1 MDKHRSIEQK
11 LVGMI
16 FEITLTALILI
27 SSVTCVGL
35 MRVQQNTLDAMQT
48 LWKDAANSTKD
59 TLKND
64 AYSDLSEQARHI
76 SELHRE
82 FLSQLERY
90 TAQLAIASSVPLVT
104 EDLVV
109 GVGEKNGVSAALP
122 EGVSLESYGEELRD
136 LQGLAMTL
144 WNVSLSDSRLT
155 GAFYTSGSGLT
166 LFADQ
171 NLSLGSPLPLDCR
184 TQPWYKKAEEIFR
197 SDSMVTGWTEIFQDP
212 MGRGNMVACVAPVT
226 MNGEF
231 KGAAAVLML
240 LEQLPKLTEEVRVNG
255 ALGEAVVVDE
265 KGMVIQRPVINS
277 DTLIDKGMAEE
288 GNKAA
293 MALVNRM
300 AGGETGVDALELGG
314 RSLLLSYR
322 PLGMLPWSVCAVVDQ
337 SVSLSPAGGPMDVI
351 SSFSISS
358 KEVISRSIVV
368 LLVLLLIVL
377 SVVVL
382 MTVII
387 GLHMSKRLTQPMLEL
402 MNGVKAISQG
412 DLAFRL
418 DIHTGD
424 EIEDFAEAFN
434 LMALRVEDY
443 ITTLSDAAVKE
454 ERGAT
459 ELAVARQIQDSILP
473 GDSASFAD
481 RHDVTVVSWS
491 GPAKEV
497 GGDYYDYF
505 FIDDTHLAVI
515 MADAS
520 GKGVPAA
527 LFMVIARTLFRDS
540 IKVGVNPAQVLMEVN
555 ERLCENNTTGMFVT
569 AFMGILDIST
579 GGLIYANAG
588 HTPPMIYRSGED
600 FQWLHMHKS
609 LFLAGME
616 DTVYQDEEVFLE
628 PGDMVLLYTDGVTEA
643 KNEAEVFFTKTR
655 LRDYMNQPGVRFM
668 TPAMILEGLSE
679 AISKFR
685 GAADQAD
692 DITALM
698 LKYLGREA

>member
-35 MRVQQNTLDAMQT
+35 MRVQQNTLGAMQT

-59 TLKND
+59 TLRND

-76 SELHRE
+76 SELHTE

-90 TAQLAIASSVPLVT
+90 TAQLAIASSVPLDTDNLAVK
-104 EDLVV
+104 
-109 GVGEKNGVSAALP
+109 VGEKGVSAAIP
-122 EGVSLESYGEELRD
+122 EGTPQEIYLEEFQG
-136 LQGLAMTL
+136 LQGLALTL

-155 GAFYTSGSGLT
+155 GAFYTSSSGLT

-171 NLSLGSPLPLDCR
+171 NLALGSPVPLDGR
-184 TQPWYKKAEEIFR
+184 LQPWYKKAEAIFK
-197 SDSMVTGWTEIFQDP
+197 SGNMVTAWTDVFQDP

-226 MNGEF
+226 ENGEF

-255 ALGEAVVVDE
+255 ALGEAVVVDA
-265 KGMVIQRPVINS
+265 GGLVLQRPVVNS
-277 DTLIDKGMAEE
+277 DTLIAQSMAEKD
-288 GNKAA
+288 NKASV
-293 MALVNRM
+293 ALINRM

-314 RSLLLSYR
+314 RSLLLAYR
-322 PLGMLPWSVCAVVDQ
+322 PLGVLPWSVCAVVDQ

-351 SSFSISS
+351 SSFSIAS

-412 DLAFRL
+412 DLSFRL

-434 LMALRVEDY
+434 LMALRVQDY
-443 ITTLSDAAVKE
+443 ITTLSAAAVKE

-473 GDSASFAD
+473 GDSDSFTD
-481 RHDVTVVSWS
+481 RKDVIVVSWS

-505 FIDDTHLAVI
+505 FVDDTHLAVV

-540 IKVGVNPAQVLMEVN
+540 IKAGITPAQVLMEVN
-555 ERLCENNTTGMFVT
+555 GRLCENNTTGMFVT

-588 HTPPMIYRSGED
+588 HTPPMIYRAGED

-616 DTVYQDEEVFLE
+616 DTVYENEEVFLE
-628 PGDMVLLYTDGVTEA
+628 PGEMVLLYTDGVTEA
-643 KNEAEVFFTKTR
+643 KNEAGVFFTKTR
-655 LRDYMNQPGVRFM
+655 LRDYMNRPDVRFM
-668 TPAMILEGLSE
+668 TPAGILEGLSE
-679 AISKFR
+679 AISEFR
-685 GAADQAD
+685 GCADQAD